1 MNIKEIFNVEY
12 PILQGAMAHI
22 ATPEFAA
29 AVSNAG
35 ALGIIATGA
44 MKPEEVKEAIKKCKQ
59 LTDKPFGV
67 NLMLMNPYS
76 DEIVDIILE
85 DKVAFVTTG
94 AGNPGKYCARLKE
107 AGIKI
112 YPVVNSVALAK
123 RLVDSGVDG
132 IIAEGTESGG
142 HVGELTTM
150 ALVPQ
155 IVQAVHVPVIAAGG
169 IASGAQLN
177 ACLALG
183 AVGVQIGT
191 RFLVSEECPVHEN
204 YQQAVIKAKDLDT
217 IVTGRNL
224 GAPVRILKNQMALQY
239 RKLEQ
244 ANAEKEELEI
254 ITLGALRRAVFD
266 GDMKHGSV
274 MMGQVAGMCK
284 KIQPIKEI
292 LDELM
297 HEAKINKEELSKI
310 WQELSI

>member
-155 IVQAVHVPVIAAGG
+155 IVQAVRVPVIAAGG

-244 ANAEKEELEI
+244 ANAEKEELEV